1 MKFIVRFLKHI
12 TSTHWRTR
20 RYFNSEIL
28 KRIELAIAHSE
39 KSHVGQIQ
47 FIVESS
53 LPTRAL
59 IAGQTGKQ
67 RALEVFSTFRV
78 WDTEHNNGV
87 LIYLLLADRDI
98 EILADRGI
106 HAKVGEQYWEI
117 VCKSM
122 EKQLKDGNFEQGV
135 MLGISL
141 IEKALKEHFPYGGEN
156 PNELQDRPIVI

>member
-12 TSTHWRTR
+12 TCTHWSAR
-20 RYFNSEIL
+20 RYFNSEVL
-28 KRIELAIAHSE
+28 KRIELAISHSE
-39 KSHVGQIQ
+39 KSHIGQIQ
-47 FIVESS
+47 FIVEAS

-59 IAGQTGKQ
+59 IAGQTGRQ
-67 RALEVFSTFRV
+67 RALEVFSSFRV

-106 HAKVGEQYWEI
+106 HAKVGDQYWEG
-117 VCKSM
+117 VCKTM
-122 EKQLKDGNFEQGV
+122 EKQLKEGNFEQGV
-135 MLGISL
+135 LQGISL
-141 IEKALKEHFPYGGEN
+141 IEKALKEHFPHGGKN

>member
-12 TSTHWRTR
+12 TSPHWRAH
-20 RYFNSEIL
+20 RYFNATVL

-53 LPTRAL
+53 LPTRSL

-106 HAKVGEQYWEI
+106 HSKVGEQYWEI

-141 IEKALKEHFPYGGEN
+141 IEKALRDHFPNGGEN